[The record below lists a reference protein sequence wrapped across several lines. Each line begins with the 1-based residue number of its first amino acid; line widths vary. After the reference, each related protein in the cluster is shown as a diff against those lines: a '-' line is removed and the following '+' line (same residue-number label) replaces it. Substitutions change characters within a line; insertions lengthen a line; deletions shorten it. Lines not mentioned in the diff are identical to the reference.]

1 MNERFFAR
9 WLASVI
15 QITVP
20 QLYTKIEQN
29 SQNDSIYLVM
39 HLVTLRIKTKQTQ
52 FSKYAIQI
60 EIEAV
65 RGNSYDHG
73 YIAVDEFEFIGTKN
87 CQFMPE
93 EAKPEQ
99 KTTSVPTP
107 STPVPTEPPNSKP
120 KICYQKTPS
129 SICLFFSFDRV

>member
-1 MNERFFAR
+1 
-9 WLASVI
+9 
-15 QITVP
+15 
-20 QLYTKIEQN
+20 
-29 SQNDSIYLVM
+29 M

-52 FSKYAIQI
+52 FINHAIQI

-120 KICYQKTPS
+120 KINHQENVKFNL
-129 SICLFFSFDRV
+129 SIFQF

>member
-1 MNERFFAR
+1 MSKRFFAR

-15 QITVP
+15 QITVS

-29 SQNDSIYLVM
+29 SQNNSIYLALR
-39 HLVTLRIKTKQTQ
+39 LVTLRIKTKQTQ

-120 KICYQKTPS
+120 KN
-129 SICLFFSFDRV
+129 